1 MGEGKHSIKDIH
13 GKGILGWPLTD
24 GDITAARYDRIK
36 ELFDGPISSDLG
48 VVQIAKKGKAW
59 ALNVSL
65 D

>member
-36 ELFDGPISSDLG
+36 ELFDGPISSELG

>member
-1 MGEGKHSIKDIH
+1 
-13 GKGILGWPLTD
+13 LGWPLTD